1 MQIIRVEDRK
11 TRMEFLDIARIIYRN
26 DDTWVCPLDRDIEE
40 IFTKG
45 KNPFFGHGDA
55 ARWILRDDTGRS
67 LGRIAAFI
75 NNKLAY
81 SYDQPTGGIG
91 FFECVNDKDAAHLLF
106 NTAKDWLAERGM
118 EAMDGPINFGEIDKN
133 WGLLIEGFTHPSF
146 DVAYNH
152 RYYRE
157 LFESYGFMKYYLMEG
172 FHTDLTNPFPDRFLK
187 IASWVEKKQGY
198 EFRHFTWTQKKK
210 FVNDFLLVFNEAW
223 SNYKKDFIPLEAD
236 YINKVLDK
244 ARFALEEDFIW
255 FAYYEGKPV
264 AILLAF
270 PDINQILK
278 HMGGKMHFFNMLRF
292 ISLRNK
298 KTMTRVK
305 GLLMGIIPKFHNL
318 GIESALFLQFYR
330 AVRKKPHYTEA
341 ELSWVGDFNPK
352 MRRTFVNS
360 GGVPAKKYIVYRYLF
375 DRTREFKRYP
385 IHDFPG
391 SASP

>member
-1 MQIIRVEDRK
+1 MQIIRVDDRK
-11 TRMEFLDIARIIYRN
+11 TRKEFLDTARFLYRN
-26 DDTWVCPLDRDIEE
+26 DGTWVCPLDRDVEE

-45 KNPFFGHGDA
+45 KNPFYEHGDA
-55 ARWILRDDTGRS
+55 SRWILRDDNGIPA
-67 LGRIAAFI
+67 GRIAAFI

-81 SYDQPTGGIG
+81 SYEQPTGGIG
-91 FFECVNDKDAAHLLF
+91 FFECINDKSCSQLLF
-106 NTAKDWLAERGM
+106 NTAKEWLIAKGM

-146 DVAYNH
+146 DVVYNH
-152 RYYRE
+152 KYYGE
-157 LFESYGFMKYYLMEG
+157 LFESYGFMKYYAMEG
-172 FHTDLTNPFPDRFLK
+172 FHADLASPFPERFLK
-187 IASWVEKKQGY
+187 IASWVEKKPGY
-198 EFRHFTWTQKKK
+198 EYRHFTWTEKNR

-223 SNYKKDFIPLEAD
+223 SNYKKDFIPLEAG

-244 ARFALEEDFIW
+244 ARLALEEDFIW
-255 FAYYEGKPV
+255 FAYYHGQPI

-278 HMGGKMHFFNMLRF
+278 HMGGKMHVLNILKF
-292 ISLRNK
+292 IYLRNK

-318 GIESALFLQFYR
+318 GIESALFLQFYK
-330 AVRKKPHYTEA
+330 AIRKKPHYTEI

-352 MRRTFVNS
+352 MRRTFVNT
-360 GGVPAKKYIVYRYLF
+360 GGAPVKKYIVYRYLF
-375 DRTREFKRYP
+375 DRNKEFKRYP

-391 SASP
+391 VP